1 MKGEIPSLLQKGR
14 FDEARQVCL
23 FYQDLY
29 KDDFYLEV
37 QDTGLEEQKEVNQA
51 LVQLSR
57 ELSIPL
63 VATNDVHYLYRKDA
77 RTQDVLLCIQTGK
90 TLKDTDR
97 LKFASSEFY
106 FRSPEEMGKVF
117 SDLPEAISNS
127 RAISEKCNLKLDL
140 GKIHLPH
147 YQIPSGYDL
156 NGYLKKLCQ
165 EGVSNRYA
173 TASSTVL
180 KRLEV
185 ELNIIGRM
193 GYAGYFLVVWDF
205 ARYAKEKQILVGPGR
220 GSVTGS
226 L

>member
-1 MKGEIPSLLQKGR
+1 LPHQTCPS
-14 FDEARQVCL
+14 EAKR
-23 FYQDLY
+23 
-29 KDDFYLEV
+29 ESHPS
-37 QDTGLEEQKEVNQA
+37 GSQKE
-51 LVQLSR
+51 LPILLS
-57 ELSIPL
+57 
-63 VATNDVHYLYRKDA
+63 Y
-77 RTQDVLLCIQTGK
+77 
-90 TLKDTDR
+90 
-97 LKFASSEFY
+97 
-106 FRSPEEMGKVF
+106 
-117 SDLPEAISNS
+117 
-127 RAISEKCNLKLDL
+127 

-226 L
+226 LVAYLLGITNINPLAYGLLFERFLNPERTAMPDIDIDIQDERRGEVINYVRRKYGW